1 MTTTSAPRGIQMA
14 PAPAG
19 PKTANLRVTVGEALV
34 RSIVQGTLQPG
45 DLVTVPAL
53 AAEFA
58 VSPTPVREAILDLEQ
73 RGFVEPVANKGF
85 RVTSVS
91 FTALRE
97 IIEVRQ
103 LLEAPAMVDL
113 IGRVSS
119 REMAVLRAMATEVSV
134 LCAGDDVEAFIDA
147 DGAFHLELLRVHGN
161 SKLLAT
167 VRGLREQ
174 TRMVA
179 LAKRHPLREPAAT
192 CAEHHTML
200 DLIESGDADA
210 LRMLVVHHLERVLH
224 WWVNAD

>member
-1 MTTTSAPRGIQMA
+1 
-14 PAPAG
+14 
-19 PKTANLRVTVGEALV
+19 
-34 RSIVQGTLQPG
+34 
-45 DLVTVPAL
+45 
-53 AAEFA
+53 
-58 VSPTPVREAILDLEQ
+58 
-73 RGFVEPVANKGF
+73 
-85 RVTSVS
+85 
-91 FTALRE
+91 
-97 IIEVRQ
+97 
-103 LLEAPAMVDL
+103 
-113 IGRVSS
+113 
-119 REMAVLRAMATEVSV
+119 MAVLRAMAAKVSV
-134 LCAGDDVEAFIDA
+134 LCAGDDIEAFIDA